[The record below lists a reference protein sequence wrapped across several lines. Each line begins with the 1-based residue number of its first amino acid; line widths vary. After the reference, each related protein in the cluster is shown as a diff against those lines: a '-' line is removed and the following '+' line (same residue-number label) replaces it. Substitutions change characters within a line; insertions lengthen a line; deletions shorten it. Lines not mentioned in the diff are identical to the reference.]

1 MSAPDASAATIL
13 SVEPPAVLLDALRR
27 PRGSALML
35 GHVHPDG
42 DVLGTLLGL
51 GLAMEAAGWA
61 VTYAGPDPVPDV
73 LDFIPGSDRWQVW
86 RTAPRRF
93 DTVVLTDCPNDG
105 RTEGLLAA
113 VRGPES
119 QVLNIDHHPDNRRY
133 GTINWIDSSAAATGE
148 MIHDLIA
155 ALGWPIGPDIALGL
169 YTAVHTDTGS
179 FRYSNTTP
187 RTFRIAAALTAA
199 GAEPALVTDR
209 LYQRR
214 PKDALPTL
222 GRLLERVEVSEDGQV
237 ATLTVPDGMASE
249 AFMAAE
255 DLVTYP
261 RSIAGVRVA
270 VLLRAEAD
278 GKVKASLRGKGD
290 VPVNRIAHRFGGG
303 GHENAAGC
311 TLPGPLPAA
320 RDALL
325 AAVRQALDGTT
336 S

>member
-1 MSAPDASAATIL
+1 MSAPDAAPVTVL
-13 SVEPPAVLLDALRR
+13 SVEPPAVLLDVLRR

-42 DVLGTLLGL
+42 DVLGTLFGL
-51 GLAMEAAGWA
+51 GLAMEKAGWS
-61 VTYAGPDPVPDV
+61 VSYAGPDPVPEV
-73 LDFIPGSDRWQVW
+73 LDFLPGSDRWQVW
-86 RTAPRRF
+86 RSAPRRF
-93 DTVVLTDCPNDG
+93 DTIVLTDCPNDG
-105 RTEGLLAA
+105 RTEGLLAGA
-113 VRGPES
+113 RGPES

-148 MIHDLIA
+148 MIYDLIT
-155 ALGWPIGPDIALGL
+155 ALGWPIGPDVALGL
-169 YTAVHTDTGS
+169 YTAIHTDTGS

-199 GAEPALVTDR
+199 GAQPALVTDH

-222 GRLLERVEVSEDGQV
+222 GRLLERVEVSDDGQV
-237 ATLTVPDGMASE
+237 ATLTVPEGMASE

-320 RDALL
+320 REAVL
-325 AAVRQALDGTT
+325 AAVRQALDG
-336 S
+336 SSS

>member
-13 SVEPPAVLLDALRR
+13 SVEPPAVLLEALRR
-27 PRGSALML
+27 PQGRALML

-51 GLAMEAAGWA
+51 GLAMEAAGWS

-73 LDFIPGSDRWQVW
+73 LDFIPGRDRWQVW

-119 QVLNIDHHPDNRRY
+119 RVLNIDHHPDNRRY

-148 MIHDLIA
+148 MIHDLIT
-155 ALGWPIGPDIALGL
+155 ALGWPIGPEVALGL

-222 GRLLERVEVSEDGQV
+222 GRLLERVEVSDDGQV
-237 ATLTVPDGMASE
+237 ATLTVPEGMASE

-270 VLLRAEAD
+270 VLLRAEPD

-325 AAVRQALDGTT
+325 AAVRQALDGAA